1 MDLRPLLVAAL
12 SLALAGC
19 VEQSPDAPPPA
30 VGTWAPGGGPY
41 QSPPVP
47 PNAPFPPIDYSAPN
61 WWVCRGDQPT
71 DACRQDMD
79 ATELRVDGSR
89 VRIPFVP
96 AANPDV
102 DCFYVY
108 PTVDLRMTLGLHTDF
123 SDTSSMRVVTRAQ
136 AGRLGQVC
144 RVFAPLYRQVTF
156 GTFFSKDVAQRDA
169 ALEHAYD
176 DVRNAFDTYMQRFNG
191 GRRVVLV
198 GHSQGGGM
206 VVRLLRERFD
216 PDPNMR
222 SRLVVALPVG
232 ADFTVG
238 QLPNV
243 PVCTRDDE
251 QACVVTFK
259 TFVSGYPARSWS
271 PIPPGRVTACVNP
284 ADVPGNTRRALIQ
297 AVFPTRENY
306 GGPNPG
312 PIFTDAPFL
321 LVDGAYAAQCV
332 EGVDGFRYLQVQA
345 TGMTPL
351 PLTNP
356 AWRGALGLHVLDMQL
371 SQGDLVEIVRRR
383 DARR

>member
-1 MDLRPLLVAAL
+1 
-12 SLALAGC
+12 
-19 VEQSPDAPPPA
+19 
-30 VGTWAPGGGPY
+30 
-41 QSPPVP
+41 
-47 PNAPFPPIDYSAPN
+47 
-61 WWVCRGDQPT
+61 
-71 DACRQDMD
+71 
-79 ATELRVDGSR
+79 
-89 VRIPFVP
+89 
-96 AANPDV
+96 
-102 DCFYVY
+102 
-108 PTVDLRMTLGLHTDF
+108 
-123 SDTSSMRVVTRAQ
+123 
-136 AGRLGQVC
+136 
-144 RVFAPLYRQVTF
+144 VTF
-156 GTFFSKDVAQRDA
+156 GTFFSKDIAQRNA

-176 DVRNAFDTYMQRFNG
+176 DVRAAFDTYMQRFNG

-216 PDPNMR
+216 SDPGMR

-232 ADFTVG
+232 AEFTVG

-243 PVCTRDDE
+243 PVCTRDDQ

-284 ADVPGNTRRALIQ
+284 ADVTSNTRRALLQ
-297 AVFPTRENY
+297 AVFPTREKY

-345 TGMTPL
+345 TGLTPL

-356 AWRGALGLHVLDMQL
+356 VWRGALGLHALDMQL
-371 SQGDLVEIVRRR
+371 SQGDIVEIVRRR
-383 DARR
+383 LATPPPGARR